1 MTPLFTNYRGDE
13 EEPLNHIWI
22 LSFVIICILTKALFA
37 IVYVHARCMY
47 DVLQKI

>member
-13 EEPLNHIWI
+13 EEPLNYIWI
-22 LSFVIICILTKALFA
+22 LSFVIICILTKARFA
-37 IVYVHARCMY
+37 FVYVHARCMY